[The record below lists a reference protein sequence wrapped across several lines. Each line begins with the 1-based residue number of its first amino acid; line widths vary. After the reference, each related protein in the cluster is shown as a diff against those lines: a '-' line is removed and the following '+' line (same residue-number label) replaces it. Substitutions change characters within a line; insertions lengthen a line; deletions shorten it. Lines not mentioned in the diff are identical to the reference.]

1 MSNPSIRPRTTA
13 HPGQC
18 TGQRGDETALYEA
31 WAPRLL
37 RSVAS
42 CVNTSDANVQ
52 DACSIAWMQLLRCQ
66 PRRETALAWL
76 VTVAKREAI
85 RLDRA
90 DRRDADALEV
100 DWMPDPRSV
109 AVGREALADTLGLVE
124 RLHPRRRAILM
135 EHASGY
141 TFDEIAARYGVTR
154 ARARTL
160 VYKARLQLADM
171 ADDPGT

>member
-1 MSNPSIRPRTTA
+1 MSNPSISPSTTTRPDVR
-13 HPGQC
+13 
-18 TGQRGDETALYEA
+18 RGDEAALFEA

-52 DACSIAWMQLLRCQ
+52 DACSIAWMRLLRCQ

-90 DRRDADALEV
+90 ERARRSEGLEV
-100 DWMPDPRSV
+100 ERVPDHRSI
-109 AVGREALADTLGLVE
+109 AQDREVLADTLGLVE
-124 RLHPRRRAILM
+124 RLHPRRRAMLM

-141 TFDEIAARYGVTR
+141 TFDEIAVRHGVTR
-154 ARARTL
+154 ARACAL
-160 VYKARLQLADM
+160 VYKARLQLAEM
-171 ADDPGT
+171 GDDAAA

>member
-1 MSNPSIRPRTTA
+1 MSNPSISPHTA
-13 HPGQC
+13 THPPV
-18 TGQRGDETALYEA
+18 QRGDETELYEA

-76 VTVAKREAI
+76 ITVAKREAI

-90 DRRDADALEV
+90 DRARDSDGLEV
-100 DWMPDPRSV
+100 DWMPDPRSI
-109 AVGREALADTLGLVE
+109 AVGREVLADTLAMVE
-124 RLHPRRRAILM
+124 RLHPRRRAMLM

-141 TFDEIAARYGVTR
+141 TFVEIAARHGVTR

-160 VYKARLQLADM
+160 VYKARLQLTDM
-171 ADDPGT
+171 ADDPDA

>member
-1 MSNPSIRPRTTA
+1 MSNPSISPSTTTRPDVR
-13 HPGQC
+13 
-18 TGQRGDETALYEA
+18 RGDEAALFEA

-37 RSVAS
+37 RSVGS
-42 CVNTSDANVQ
+42 CVNTSDANIQ
-52 DACSIAWMQLLRCQ
+52 DACSIAWIQLLRCQ

-90 DRRDADALEV
+90 DRAGGGADALEV
-100 DWMPDPRSV
+100 DWMPDPRS
-109 AVGREALADTLGLVE
+109 ATQGREALADTLGLVE
-124 RLHPRRRAILM
+124 RLHPRRRAMLM

-141 TFDEIAARYGVTR
+141 TFDEIAARHGVTR
-154 ARARTL
+154 ARACTL

-171 ADDPGT
+171 ADDPDA